1 MSGMLNT
8 PIQIGAMSV
17 KNRFVLAAMGSN
29 FAHTDGSCG
38 EKIQAY
44 YEARAKGGC
53 GLIILETTS
62 VAYPAGCSM
71 PNMVGFS
78 EDRFIP
84 GLKELTDRVHA
95 HGCKIA
101 AQLNHSG
108 KVAQEDTVAGRP
120 MWVASMPKRG
130 RTNMM
135 DLLTREEMGNFIKMA
150 GPDGKGPQYHPI
162 DKQEIDTLIKQFAEA
177 AVRAEKAGFDAI
189 EIHAGHGYLI
199 ANFLSPAT
207 NHREDEYGGSLENRA
222 RLLVEIIQA
231 TRAACSDRLPVL
243 VRLDAMEY
251 RIDGGIEPKD
261 FVEVAKLAEAAGA
274 ASIDVSA
281 YGNNLQAIAF
291 TEGPLVHKP
300 NGYIPFAIAAK
311 KAVKIPVI
319 AVGRIEL
326 DGAEKHISQGD
337 FDMLAMG
344 RKLLAD
350 PELPNKYIQGN
361 VEGIRPC
368 IYCYICVSQIFVN
381 QPLCCAVNPAVGRES
396 EPDIIASDKKHFV
409 VIGGGPGGMES
420 ACALAEAGHRVTL
433 LEKSKQL
440 GGTARIAALAY
451 EPNGRLIDYH
461 KHRMNQLGVQVNMG
475 TAATPELLKQLNPDH
490 VVVAVG
496 ANRHPPNIEGKDAK
510 FVFDGEEMRGLLIGG
525 DDRGMRKLPL
535 WKQLMVKS
543 AMLFGITDNIGL
555 VRQLSKLW
563 MPLGKNI
570 AIVGGG
576 LVGVEIAELLI
587 ERGRKVTLLE
597 PSHDLG
603 PELSIVR
610 RMRVIHLLKEHGCE
624 LITQA
629 HVKKFADGKV
639 FYHHNGQDIS
649 LDVDQAI
656 IAQGAQTNST
666 LADSIAAAGFDV
678 VSVGDCREIGYIDGA
693 VHNARQA
700 VTSLHD
706 ETKLA
711 C

>member
-1 MSGMLNT
+1 MSGVLNT
-8 PIQIGAMSV
+8 PFQLGPLPL

-29 FAHTDGSCG
+29 FAETDGSCS

-62 VAYPAGCSM
+62 VAWPAGCSM

-84 GLKELTDRVHA
+84 GLAALAERVHK
-95 HGCKIA
+95 HGAKIA

-150 GPDGKGPQYHPI
+150 GPDGKGPRYQPI
-162 DKQEIDTLIKQFAEA
+162 NKEEIATLVDQFANA
-177 AVRAEKAGFDAI
+177 AKRAQQAGFDAI

-207 NHREDEYGGSLENRA
+207 NHRDDEYGGSLENRA
-222 RLLVEIIQA
+222 RLLIDIIHA
-231 TRAACSDRLPVL
+231 TRRACNDELPVL

-251 RIDGGIEPKD
+251 RIDGGITPDD
-261 FVEVAKLAEAAGA
+261 FVAVAKLAEEAGA
-274 ASIDVSA
+274 AAIDVSA

-291 TEGPLVHKP
+291 TEGPLVHQP
-300 NGYIPFAIAAK
+300 NGYVPFAAAAK
-311 KAVKIPVI
+311 KALNVPVI

-326 DGAEKHISQGD
+326 DSAEKHIAQGD
-337 FDMLAMG
+337 FDLLALG

-350 PELPNKYIQGN
+350 PELPNKYAANDKQA
-361 VEGIRPC
+361 IRPC

-381 QPLCCAVNPAVGRES
+381 QPLCCAVNPNVGREG
-396 EPDIIASDKKHFV
+396 EPDIIASDKKHMV

-420 ACALAEAGHRVTL
+420 ACLLAEAGHNVTL
-433 LEKSKQL
+433 MEKSPQL

-461 KHRMNQLGVQVNMG
+461 RQRLQQLNVDVRLNT
-475 TAATPELLKQLNPDH
+475 TATAETLQHINPDH
-490 VVVAVG
+490 VIVAVG
-496 ANRHPPNIEGKDAK
+496 ANREAPDIAGKSAD
-510 FVFDGEEMRGLLIGG
+510 FVFDGEEMRGLLLGG
-525 DDRGMRKLPL
+525 DSRVMAKLPW
-535 WKQLMVKS
+535 WKRMMVSS
-543 AMLFGITDNIGL
+543 AQAMGITQRIDW
-555 VRQLSKLW
+555 VRELSKIW
-563 MPLGKNI
+563 MPLGKRVVI
-570 AIVGGG
+570 IGGG

-587 ERGRKVTLLE
+587 ERGRHVTLLE
-597 PSHDLG
+597 PSRDLG

-624 LITQA
+624 LVTGADIEKLENGSVLYRHKDQSVRLDTD
-629 HVKKFADGKV
+629 HV
-639 FYHHNGQDIS
+639 
-649 LDVDQAI
+649 I
-656 IAQGAQTNST
+656 IAQGAQQNTQ
-666 LADSIAAAGFDV
+666 LAERIRAAGYSV
-678 VSVGDCREIGYIDGA
+678 TTVGDCENIGYIDGA
-693 VHNARQA
+693 VLSARHA
-700 VTSLHD
+700 VRAL
-706 ETKLA
+706 LA
-711 C
+711 

>member
-1 MSGMLNT
+1 MSGILNT
-8 PIQIGAMSV
+8 PYQLGPLAL

-29 FAHTDGSCG
+29 FAESDGSCS

-62 VAYPAGCSM
+62 VAWPAGCSM

-84 GLKELTDRVHA
+84 GLSALADRVHK
-95 HGCKIA
+95 HGAKIA

-150 GPDGKGPQYHPI
+150 GPDGKGPRYHPI
-162 DKQEIDTLIKQFAEA
+162 DQDEIATLIDQFANA
-177 AVRAEKAGFDAI
+177 AKRAQQAGFDAI

-207 NHREDEYGGSLENRA
+207 NHRDDEYGGSLENRA
-222 RLLVEIIQA
+222 RLLIEIIHA
-231 TRAACSDRLPVL
+231 TRRACNDELPVL

-251 RIDGGIEPKD
+251 RIDGGITPDD
-261 FVEVAKLAEAAGA
+261 FVAVAKLAEEAGA
-274 ASIDVSA
+274 AAIDVSA

-291 TEGPLVHKP
+291 TEGPLVHQP
-300 NGYIPFAIAAK
+300 DGYIPFAAAAK
-311 KAVKIPVI
+311 KALKVPVI

-326 DGAEKHISQGD
+326 ASAEKHIAQGD
-337 FDMLAMG
+337 FDLLALG

-350 PELPNKYIQGN
+350 PELPNKYANDDIGA
-361 VEGIRPC
+361 IRPC

-381 QPLCCAVNPAVGRES
+381 QPLCCAVNPSVGREN
-396 EPDIIASDKKHFV
+396 EADIIATDKKHMV

-420 ACALAEAGHRVTL
+420 ACLLAEAGHKVTL
-433 LEKSKQL
+433 LEQTQQL

-461 KHRMNQLGVQVNMG
+461 RHRLQQLSVEVRMG
-475 TAATPELLKQLNPDH
+475 TTATLELLQQLQPDH

-496 ANRHPPNIEGKDAK
+496 ANREAPEIPGKSAN
-510 FVFDGEEMRGLLIGG
+510 FVFDGEEMRGLLLGG
-525 DDRGMRKLPL
+525 DSRGMAKLPW
-535 WKQLMVKS
+535 WKQAMVAS
-543 AMLFGITDNIGL
+543 ARTLGITQRIDW
-555 VRQLSKLW
+555 VRELSKLW
-563 MPLGKNI
+563 MPLGKRVVI
-570 AIVGGG
+570 IGGG

-587 ERGRKVTLLE
+587 ERGRHVTLLE
-597 PSHDLG
+597 PSRDLG

-624 LITQA
+624 LVTGA
-629 HVKKFADGKV
+629 NVEKLAEGSV
-639 FYHHNGQDIS
+639 FYRHK
-649 LDVDQAI
+649 DQAIRLETDHVI
-656 IAQGAQTNST
+656 IAQGAQQNTH
-666 LADSIAAAGFDV
+666 LADRLRDAGFRTTT
-678 VSVGDCREIGYIDGA
+678 VGDCKDIGYIDGA
-693 VHNARQA
+693 VLSARHA
-700 VTSLHD
+700 VRELLS
-706 ETKLA
+706 
-711 C
+711 